1 MNVLLITIT
10 ILILFSYF
18 FGKQR
23 ALAIEKRKRRS
34 LHSLPS
40 HYGYMTAMWCGLLLF
55 LWFCF
60 ETTIIEYLLIFS
72 LPTDIQS
79 LSSGELSLVLNDIK
93 LLMASGIT
101 DADTVKQ
108 TAAQY
113 LLSMQETQCH

>member
-1 MNVLLITIT
+1 
-10 ILILFSYF
+10 
-18 FGKQR
+18 
-23 ALAIEKRKRRS
+23 
-34 LHSLPS
+34 
-40 HYGYMTAMWCGLLLF
+40 MTAMWCGLLLF